1 MSLHVDVALEHV
13 RASVSRKRIAE
24 IAEATLKHE
33 RVRDALVSITLV
45 RRAAIAALNQRHLRH
60 RRVTDVISF
69 GFARAT
75 SADPVVGDIY
85 ISPEVGR
92 DNARDRGVPIRE
104 ELARLVVHG
113 VLHVLGRTHP
123 DGAGRERSDMW
134 TLQERLVRRIA
145 AHASRR

>member
-1 MSLHVDVALEHV
+1 MSLHVDVALERV
-13 RASVSRKRIAE
+13 RTPVSRGRIAE
-24 IAEATLKHE
+24 IAEATLRHE
-33 RVRDALVSITLV
+33 RVRNALVSITLV

-60 RRVTDVISF
+60 RGPTDVISF

-92 DNARDRGVPIRE
+92 DNARRQGVPIRE

-113 VLHVLGRTHP
+113 VLHVLGHTHP
-123 DGAGRERSDMW
+123 DGVGRERSAMW
-134 TLQERLVRRIA
+134 KRQEHLLRRIT
-145 AHASRR
+145 AHASR